1 MQPTLKIGRR
11 RYSAL
16 GYEYPVTVTYPDGY
30 GTYETSFAQL
40 NYGGSTFAGGYR
52 IDRAVVERCGG
63 KLNPSFIRKFY
74 AGNN

>member
-11 RYSAL
+11 RYGAL
-16 GYEYPVTVTYPDGY
+16 GYEYKVTVAYPDR
-30 GTYETSFAQL
+30 TYETSFAQL
-40 NYGGSTFAGGYR
+40 NYGGGTYVSGYR

-74 AGNN
+74 AD